1 MIQKANP
8 QGDIPVF
15 DAAPSV
21 PDLSDDERR
30 NLIESLGHEI
40 AEWSEELNRR
50 LA

>member
-1 MIQKANP
+1 MIQKTNS

-40 AEWSEELNRR
+40 AEWSEELNLR